1 MKSASMTLDQTEFP
15 HLVKSATSLI
25 SFDDPRTFELG
36 LNAILDAIE
45 TLGKKKSKA

>member
-45 TLGKKKSKA
+45 ALGKKSAKA